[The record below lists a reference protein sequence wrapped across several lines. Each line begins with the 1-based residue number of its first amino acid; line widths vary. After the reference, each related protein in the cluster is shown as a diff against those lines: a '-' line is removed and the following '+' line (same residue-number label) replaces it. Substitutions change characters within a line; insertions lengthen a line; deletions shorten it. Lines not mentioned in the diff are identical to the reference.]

1 MSSIIQRNNL
11 KQNLKTRLF
20 VKSYITLYNFVNG
33 VIDMQIPLRNIK
45 ISNYHSL
52 LN

>member
-1 MSSIIQRNNL
+1 MSTIIQRSNL

-20 VKSYITLYNFVNG
+20 VKSYITLHNFVNG
-33 VIDMQIPLRNIK
+33 VINMQIPLRNIK
-45 ISNYHSL
+45 ISNYYSF